1 MRSGNKVSLNNY
13 LTKGIPNA
21 NLPTE
26 IIQVIDGETLLCQ
39 IKSFLYTR
47 FSDIYKLYE
56 KPLYSKFG

>member
-13 LTKGIPNA
+13 STKGIPNA

-26 IIQVIDGETLLCQ
+26 IIQVTDGETLLCQ

-56 KPLYSKFG
+56 KPFYSKFG